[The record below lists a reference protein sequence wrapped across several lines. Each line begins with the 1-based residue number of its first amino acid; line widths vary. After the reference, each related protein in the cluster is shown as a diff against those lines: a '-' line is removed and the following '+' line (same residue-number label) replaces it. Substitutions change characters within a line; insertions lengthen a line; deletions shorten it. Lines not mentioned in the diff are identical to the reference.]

1 MYNTTSMPREGV
13 FVNNLLSAT
22 DEKWHDWERR
32 FINSAFSLTQIIRYE
47 PWVDGTIALFLNKM
61 RTKFSG
67 KEGPDGVIDFMEWLG
82 YFSADVISEMTF
94 GERTGFL
101 EAGKDVDNIIGG
113 VRRVFAPWLYVRY
126 LRLVDGRRLIMSQF
140 SRMPILDKLTFKNP
154 LLLWFN
160 RHGWFNIRNPLYPI
174 VKRQFTDRKQH
185 WEDAEGRP
193 TDREVL
199 SDRFLLAKKQHPEDT
214 DFQPLQHS
222 ITMVVAGSETT

>member
-1 MYNTTSMPREGV
+1 MPREGV
-13 FVNNLLSAT
+13 IISNLLSAT
-22 DEKWHDWERR
+22 DEKWHDQDRCL
-32 FINSAFSLTQIIRYE
+32 INSAFSLTQLLRYE
-47 PWVDGTIALFLNKM
+47 PWIDGTTELFLEKI
-61 RTKFSG
+61 RSRFAG
-67 KEGPDGVIDFMEWLG
+67 KEGPDGIVDFIEWLG

-113 VRRVFAPWLYVRY
+113 VRRVFEPWLYVKY
-126 LRLVDGRRLIMSQF
+126 LRHPDHRRLMILQF
-140 SRMPILDKLTFKNP
+140 SRMPILEKLTFKNP
-154 LLLWFN
+154 LLMWFN
-160 RHGWFNIRNPLYPI
+160 QHGLFNMRNPLLPI

-185 WEDAEGRP
+185 WEDAEGYP

-199 SDRFLLAKKQHPEDT
+199 SDRLLVAKKEHPENT